1 MIQFKLNKQIVQ
13 FILVVLTI
21 FMVYKI
27 LQYSEGF
34 FLTET
39 TQKTKPLIYSIEL
52 HNTEEGLEN
61 GYSFLLTQPSWDK
74 VFGSEPHSSDIVE
87 SQVSMS
93 VKVDVNGVDDPVG
106 LDVES
111 ILVDD
116 NIMIKATRRNHFTPW
131 GHGDIITK
139 WRGDGEQTN
148 VEDTKSTPNKNDAE
162 QVVIS

>member
-34 FLTET
+34 FITKT
-39 TQKTKPLIYSIEL
+39 TQKTKPLIYSIVL
-52 HNTEEGLEN
+52 LNTEEGLDN
-61 GYSFLLTQPSWDK
+61 GYSFLLTQLSWDK
-74 VFGSEPHSSDIVE
+74 VFGSEPHSSDIE
-87 SQVSMS
+87 KSQVSMS
-93 VKVDVNGVDDPVG
+93 VKVNVNGVEGPVG

-111 ILVDD
+111 ILVDGK
-116 NIMIKATRRNHFTPW
+116 IMIKATRSNHFTTW
-131 GHGDIITK
+131 KHRDIITK

-162 QVVIS
+162 QVEIS